1 MSPQDYVKKLITREY
16 MLVSDRI
23 KELEEEI
30 YTFENRVHE
39 SKNRLAEAIEEQDAL
54 GIELKK
60 LYRKKE
66 NEAGE
71 SCPF

>member
-1 MSPQDYVKKLITREY
+1 
-16 MLVSDRI
+16 MLASDRI

-30 YTFENRVHE
+30 YTLENQVHE

-54 GIELKK
+54 GVELKK

-66 NEAGE
+66 NEAAEAAHSKDGQG
-71 SCPF
+71 